1 MIFRVSA
8 GSYKESLNYKSCAI
22 SKKGIYLQ
30 WTVALREVNRT
41 FWYSLNRLVPPAE
54 DILRVKRD
62 LDIEGGKIE
71 RLL

>member
-1 MIFRVSA
+1 MDSGVTRS
-8 GSYKESLNYKSCAI
+8 KETILI
-22 SKKGIYLQ
+22 
-30 WTVALREVNRT
+30 V
-41 FWYSLNRLVPPAE
+41 LNRLVPPAE